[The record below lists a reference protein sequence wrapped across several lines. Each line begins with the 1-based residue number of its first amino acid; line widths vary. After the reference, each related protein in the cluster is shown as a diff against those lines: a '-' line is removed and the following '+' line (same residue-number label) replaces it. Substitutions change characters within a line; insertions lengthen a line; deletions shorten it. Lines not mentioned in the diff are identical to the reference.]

1 MKAPTASA
9 SGTPAPAVTSSAAP
23 GVDQAV
29 STGMRYHRLRPAL
42 VNPMPMPSAHSH
54 DAVTSGVAPSAAAA
68 WKMMTTELV

>member
-1 MKAPTASA
+1 
-9 SGTPAPAVTSSAAP
+9 
-23 GVDQAV
+23 
-29 STGMRYHRLRPAL
+29 MRYQRLRPAL